1 MGKTGKHDGR
11 VSGRGTRFFGGA
23 RFFRRG
29 VSLSD
34 RSIGFPVLWIVGTVI
49 ALGLMAAVV
58 AELFAGG
65 FGRSGSGQSQSG
77 QEEQRFRTWEQQ
89 VVAKGSQSDHAS
101 TDDTSFTDPQA
112 PAVSAQSAVVMD
124 LTSGRILYEKKK
136 DAKVYPASTTKIMT
150 ALLGIEYGQLDR
162 NITVGGEAI
171 GVEGSSI
178 YLKAGETMSLE
189 DLLYGAML
197 RSGNDAA
204 TAIAMA
210 IGEEMEDSAGTAT
223 VKKTAAGTAAEPVS
237 SSVERFVALMNQR
250 AQQIGAVNTHF
261 ANPTGLHD
269 ENHYTTAYDMALI
282 GRTAMLNPAF
292 SVIAGAENWTAQR
305 QEDRDP
311 YFYNKNKVVHQYD
324 GGTGVKIG
332 YTKAT
337 GRTLVASSERDGRKL
352 ICVVMNA
359 PDWFN
364 DAYRLMDYAY
374 ETFESAEIAA
384 KGQRLSQVAVEGG
397 VRDSVWVGV
406 RDSVTCLVRPAE
418 RDNIGV
424 AYAVTE
430 PVKAPLRRGDQAG
443 LLHIYVSGQYV
454 YSVPLYFFEDVD
466 GGKK

>member
-34 RSIGFPVLWIVGTVI
+34 RSIGFPALWIVGTVI

-210 IGEEMEDSAGTAT
+210 IGEEMEDSAGTAA

-418 RDNIGV
+418 QGNIGV

>member
-11 VSGRGTRFFGGA
+11 VSGRGTRFF
-23 RFFRRG
+23 RRG

-34 RSIGFPVLWIVGTVI
+34 RSIGFPALWVAGTVV

-58 AELFAGG
+58 MELFAGG
-65 FGRSGSGQSQSG
+65 LGRSGSEQNESG

-89 VVAKGSQSDHAS
+89 VVAKGSQSDRAS

-136 DAKVYPASTTKIMT
+136 DVKVYPASTTKIMT

-210 IGEEMEDSAGTAT
+210 IGEEMEDSAGTAA

-418 RDNIGV
+418 RGNIGV

-443 LLHIYVSGQYV
+443 LLHIYVSGQYI